1 MDDELKNLLMDDPD
15 LRVQKFRVAVVNTSN
30 TNEDIQQVL
39 FLDGDNEDNIGQ
51 WQRDMASDRF
61 WVDHAFIQLCADYIK
76 RDIMILPFYV
86 EDGHN
91 GTGWIK
97 VPAKESAGKIH
108 LLCYMNIHYQSIQQ
122 ISKDNFLVKSF
133 GQVIQAASKD
143 SPRKRPRRQ

>member
-1 MDDELKNLLMDDPD
+1 MDDDPG

-30 TNEDIQQVL
+30 TNEDVQQVL
-39 FLDGDNEDNIGQ
+39 CPDLDNADVDIGQ

-61 WVDHAFIQLCADYIK
+61 WVDHAFIQLCANYIK

-122 ISKDNFLVKSF
+122 IS
-133 GQVIQAASKD
+133 
-143 SPRKRPRRQ
+143 

>member
-1 MDDELKNLLMDDPD
+1 MDDDPG

-30 TNEDIQQVL
+30 TNEDVQQAL
-39 FLDGDNEDNIGQ
+39 CPDLDNVDVDIGQ

-61 WVDHAFIQLCADYIK
+61 WVDHVFIQLCANYIK

-86 EDGHN
+86 QDGHN

-108 LLCYMNIHYQSIQQ
+108 LLCYKNIHYQSIEQM
-122 ISKDNFLVKSF
+122 SKANFLVKSF
-133 GQVIQAASKD
+133 GQVIKEASQAP
-143 SPRKRPRRQ
+143 PRKRPRRQ

>member
-1 MDDELKNLLMDDPD
+1 MDDDPG

-30 TNEDIQQVL
+30 TDEDVQQA
-39 FLDGDNEDNIGQ
+39 FCPDLDNADVDIGQ

-61 WVDHAFIQLCADYIK
+61 WVDHAFIQLCANYIK

-108 LLCYMNIHYQSIQQ
+108 LLCYKNIHYQSIEQM
-122 ISKDNFLVKSF
+122 SKANFLVKSF
-133 GQVIQAASKD
+133 GQVIKEASQAP
-143 SPRKRPRRQ
+143 PRKRPRRQ

>member
-1 MDDELKNLLMDDPD
+1 MDDDPG

-30 TNEDIQQVL
+30 TNEDVQQVL
-39 FLDGDNEDNIGQ
+39 CPDLDNVDVDIGQ

-61 WVDHAFIQLCADYIK
+61 WVDHAFIQLCANYIK

-108 LLCYMNIHYQSIQQ
+108 LLCYMNIHYQSIEQM
-122 ISKDNFLVKSF
+122 SKSNFLVKNFS
-133 GQVIQAASKD
+133 QVIQAASQAP
-143 SPRKRPRRQ
+143 PRKRPRRQ

>member
-1 MDDELKNLLMDDPD
+1 MDDPD

-30 TNEDIQQVL
+30 TNEDVQQA
-39 FLDGDNEDNIGQ
+39 FCPDLDNVDVDIGQ

-61 WVDHAFIQLCADYIK
+61 WVDHVFIQLCANYIK

-86 EDGHN
+86 QDGHN

-108 LLCYMNIHYQSIQQ
+108 LLCYKNIHYQSIEQM
-122 ISKDNFLVKSF
+122 SKANFLVKSF
-133 GQVIQAASKD
+133 GQVIKEASQAP
-143 SPRKRPRRQ
+143 PRKRPRRQ

>member
-1 MDDELKNLLMDDPD
+1 MDDDPG

-30 TNEDIQQVL
+30 TNEDVQQA
-39 FLDGDNEDNIGQ
+39 FCPDLDNVDVDIGQ

-61 WVDHAFIQLCADYIK
+61 WVDHVFIQLCANYIK

-86 EDGHN
+86 QDGHN

-108 LLCYMNIHYQSIQQ
+108 LLCYKNIHYQSIEQM
-122 ISKDNFLVKSF
+122 SKANFLVKSF
-133 GQVIQAASKD
+133 GQVIKEASQAP
-143 SPRKRPRRQ
+143 PRKRPRRQ

>member
-1 MDDELKNLLMDDPD
+1 MDDDPG

-30 TNEDIQQVL
+30 TNEDVQQAL
-39 FLDGDNEDNIGQ
+39 CPDLDNVDVDIGQ

-61 WVDHAFIQLCADYIK
+61 WVDHAFIQLCANYIK

-108 LLCYMNIHYQSIQQ
+108 LLCYMNIHYQSIEQM
-122 ISKDNFLVKSF
+122 SKSNFLVKNFS
-133 GQVIQAASKD
+133 QVIQAASQAP
-143 SPRKRPRRQ
+143 PRKRPRRQ

>member
-1 MDDELKNLLMDDPD
+1 MDDDPG

-30 TNEDIQQVL
+30 TNEDVQQAL
-39 FLDGDNEDNIGQ
+39 GPDLDNVDVDIGQ

-61 WVDHAFIQLCADYIK
+61 WVDHAFIQLCANYIK

-86 EDGHN
+86 QDGHN

-108 LLCYMNIHYQSIQQ
+108 LLCYKNIHYQSIEQM
-122 ISKDNFLVKSF
+122 SKANFLVKSF
-133 GQVIQAASKD
+133 GQVIKEASQAP
-143 SPRKRPRRQ
+143 PRKRPRRQ

>member
-1 MDDELKNLLMDDPD
+1 MDDDPG

-30 TNEDIQQVL
+30 TNEDVQQAL
-39 FLDGDNEDNIGQ
+39 CPDLDNVDVDIGQ

-61 WVDHAFIQLCADYIK
+61 WVDHPFIQLCANFIK

-108 LLCYMNIHYQSIQQ
+108 LLCYKNIHYQSIEQM
-122 ISKDNFLVKSF
+122 SKANFLVKSF
-133 GQVIQAASKD
+133 GQVIKEASQAP
-143 SPRKRPRRQ
+143 PRKRPRRQ

>member
-1 MDDELKNLLMDDPD
+1 MDDDPG

-30 TNEDIQQVL
+30 TNEDVQQAL
-39 FLDGDNEDNIGQ
+39 CPDLDNVDVDIGQ

-108 LLCYMNIHYQSIQQ
+108 LLCYMNIHYQSIEQM
-122 ISKDNFLVKSF
+122 SKSNFLVKNFS
-133 GQVIQAASKD
+133 QVIQAASQAP
-143 SPRKRPRRQ
+143 PRKRPRRQ

>member
-1 MDDELKNLLMDDPD
+1 MDDDPG

-30 TNEDIQQVL
+30 TNEDVQQA
-39 FLDGDNEDNIGQ
+39 FCPDLDNVDVDIGQ

-61 WVDHAFIQLCADYIK
+61 WVDHAFIQLCANYIK

-108 LLCYMNIHYQSIQQ
+108 LLCYKNIHYQSIEQM
-122 ISKDNFLVKSF
+122 SKANFLVKSF
-133 GQVIQAASKD
+133 GQVIKEASQAP
-143 SPRKRPRRQ
+143 PRKRPRRQ

>member
-1 MDDELKNLLMDDPD
+1 MDDDPG

-30 TNEDIQQVL
+30 TNEDVQQAL
-39 FLDGDNEDNIGQ
+39 GPDLDNVDVDIGQ

-61 WVDHAFIQLCADYIK
+61 WVDHAFIQLCANYIK

-108 LLCYMNIHYQSIQQ
+108 LLCYKNIHYQSIEQM
-122 ISKDNFLVKSF
+122 SKANFLVKSF
-133 GQVIQAASKD
+133 GQVIKEASQAP
-143 SPRKRPRRQ
+143 PRKRPRRQ

>member
-1 MDDELKNLLMDDPD
+1 MDDDPG

-30 TNEDIQQVL
+30 TNEDVQQA
-39 FLDGDNEDNIGQ
+39 FCPDLDNVDVDIGQ

-61 WVDHAFIQLCADYIK
+61 WVDHVFIQLCANYIK

-108 LLCYMNIHYQSIQQ
+108 LLCYMNIHYQSIEQM
-122 ISKDNFLVKSF
+122 SKSNFLVKNFS
-133 GQVIQAASKD
+133 QVIKAASQAP
-143 SPRKRPRRQ
+143 PRKRPRRQ

>member
-1 MDDELKNLLMDDPD
+1 MDDDPG

-30 TNEDIQQVL
+30 TNEDVQQAL
-39 FLDGDNEDNIGQ
+39 CPDLDNVDVDIGQ

-61 WVDHAFIQLCADYIK
+61 WVDHAFIQLCANYIK

-108 LLCYMNIHYQSIQQ
+108 LLCYKNIHYQSIEQM
-122 ISKDNFLVKSF
+122 SKANFLVKSF
-133 GQVIQAASKD
+133 GQVIKEASQAP
-143 SPRKRPRRQ
+143 PRKRPRRQ

>member
-1 MDDELKNLLMDDPD
+1 MDDDPG

-30 TNEDIQQVL
+30 TDEDVQQA
-39 FLDGDNEDNIGQ
+39 FCPDLDNADVDIGQ

-61 WVDHAFIQLCADYIK
+61 WVDHVFIQLCANYIK

-108 LLCYMNIHYQSIQQ
+108 LLCYKNIHYQSIEQM
-122 ISKDNFLVKSF
+122 SKANFLVKSF
-133 GQVIQAASKD
+133 GQVIKEASQAP
-143 SPRKRPRRQ
+143 PRKRPRRQ

>member
-1 MDDELKNLLMDDPD
+1 MDDDPG

-30 TNEDIQQVL
+30 TNEDVQQA
-39 FLDGDNEDNIGQ
+39 FCPDLDNVDVDIGQ

-61 WVDHAFIQLCADYIK
+61 WVDHVFIQLCANYIK

-108 LLCYMNIHYQSIQQ
+108 LLCYKNIHYQSIEQM
-122 ISKDNFLVKSF
+122 SKANFLVKSF
-133 GQVIQAASKD
+133 GQVIKEASQAP
-143 SPRKRPRRQ
+143 PRKRPRRQ

>member
-1 MDDELKNLLMDDPD
+1 MDDDPG

-30 TNEDIQQVL
+30 TNEDVQQA
-39 FLDGDNEDNIGQ
+39 FCPDLDNVDVDIGQ

-61 WVDHAFIQLCADYIK
+61 WVDHVFIQLCANYIK

-108 LLCYMNIHYQSIQQ
+108 LLCYMNIHYQSIEQM
-122 ISKDNFLVKSF
+122 SKSNFLVKNFS
-133 GQVIQAASKD
+133 QVIQAASQAP
-143 SPRKRPRRQ
+143 PRKRPRRQ

>member
-1 MDDELKNLLMDDPD
+1 MDDDPG

-30 TNEDIQQVL
+30 TNEDVQQAL
-39 FLDGDNEDNIGQ
+39 CPDLDNVDVDIGQ
-51 WQRDMASDRF
+51 WQRDMASDCF

-108 LLCYMNIHYQSIQQ
+108 LLCYMNIHYQSIEQM
-122 ISKDNFLVKSF
+122 SKSNFLVKNFS
-133 GQVIQAASKD
+133 QVIQAASQAP
-143 SPRKRPRRQ
+143 PRKRPRRQ

>member
-1 MDDELKNLLMDDPD
+1 MDDDPG

-30 TNEDIQQVL
+30 TNEDVQQALCPDLGNV
-39 FLDGDNEDNIGQ
+39 DVDIGQ

-61 WVDHAFIQLCADYIK
+61 WVDHVFIQLCANYIK

-86 EDGHN
+86 QDGHN

-108 LLCYMNIHYQSIQQ
+108 LLCYKNIHYQSIEQM
-122 ISKDNFLVKSF
+122 SKANFLVKSF
-133 GQVIQAASKD
+133 GQVIKEASQAP
-143 SPRKRPRRQ
+143 PRKRPRRQ

>member
-1 MDDELKNLLMDDPD
+1 MDDDPG

-30 TNEDIQQVL
+30 TNEDVQQAL
-39 FLDGDNEDNIGQ
+39 CPDLDNVDVDIGQ

-61 WVDHAFIQLCADYIK
+61 WVDHVFIQLCANYIK

-108 LLCYMNIHYQSIQQ
+108 LLCYKNIHYQSIEQM
-122 ISKDNFLVKSF
+122 SKANFLVKSF
-133 GQVIQAASKD
+133 GQVIKEASQAP
-143 SPRKRPRRQ
+143 PRKRPRRQ

>member
-1 MDDELKNLLMDDPD
+1 MDDDPG

-30 TNEDIQQVL
+30 TNEDVQQAL
-39 FLDGDNEDNIGQ
+39 CPDLDNVDVDIGQ

-76 RDIMILPFYV
+76 RDIMILPFYF

-108 LLCYMNIHYQSIQQ
+108 LLCYMNTHYQSIEQM
-122 ISKDNFLVKSF
+122 SKSNFLVKNFS
-133 GQVIQAASKD
+133 QVIQAASQAP
-143 SPRKRPRRQ
+143 PRKRPRRQ

>member
-1 MDDELKNLLMDDPD
+1 MDDDPG

-30 TNEDIQQVL
+30 TNEDVQQA
-39 FLDGDNEDNIGQ
+39 FCPDLDNVDVDIGQ

-61 WVDHAFIQLCADYIK
+61 WVDHAFIQLCANYIK

-86 EDGHN
+86 QDGHN

-108 LLCYMNIHYQSIQQ
+108 LLCYKNIHYQSIEQM
-122 ISKDNFLVKSF
+122 SKANFLVKSF
-133 GQVIQAASKD
+133 GQVIKEASQAP
-143 SPRKRPRRQ
+143 PRKRPRRQ